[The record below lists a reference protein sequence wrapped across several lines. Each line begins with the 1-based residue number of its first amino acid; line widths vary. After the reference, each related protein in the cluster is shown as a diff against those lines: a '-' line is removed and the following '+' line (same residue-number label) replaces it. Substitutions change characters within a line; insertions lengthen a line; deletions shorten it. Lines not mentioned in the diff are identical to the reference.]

1 MNPLTHPSR
10 ELAPY
15 AVRMRL
21 PVELRRTACEDPENG
36 EPLKVKNRGGLT
48 REPRLLDS
56 AGAAWQASQSSSEND
71 PRQICIDPS
80 HAPAPPQGADRATF
94 DGNGDDWMRAWLEHR
109 GVIEAIASVHYDDRK
124 FNENGEVVIDTEDLT
139 RIG

>member
-48 REPRLLDS
+48 RELWR
-56 AGAAWQASQSSSEND
+56 AWQASLSSSKKYD
-71 PRQICIDPS
+71 PLP
-80 HAPAPPQGADRATF
+80 
-94 DGNGDDWMRAWLEHR
+94 NL
-109 GVIEAIASVHYDDRK
+109 Y
-124 FNENGEVVIDTEDLT
+124 
-139 RIG
+139 